1 VNGQHRTR
9 QSSST
14 NASSISLD
22 SIGTSSTTSPAAPSH
37 AVAESSSDKKKKTY
51 PAVAMAE
58 ASLLSQ
64 QATLKEASNFEAIIA
79 FQHEELSLHKDE
91 RSLGFEERKTHML
104 MMKKMVERMCPELDP
119 TEKFAG
125 RKHKLDE
132 LRDVLGEE
140 LYQVKL
146 AQLREEYMKASAF

>member
-1 VNGQHRTR
+1 
-9 QSSST
+9 
-14 NASSISLD
+14 
-22 SIGTSSTTSPAAPSH
+22 
-37 AVAESSSDKKKKTY
+37 
-51 PAVAMAE
+51 
-58 ASLLSQ
+58 
-64 QATLKEASNFEAIIA
+64 
-79 FQHEELSLHKDE
+79 
-91 RSLGFEERKTHML
+91 LGFEERKTHML
-104 MMKKMVERMCPELDP
+104 MMQKMVERMCPELDP